1 MCARAG
7 RYSHTY
13 SYSHGNWA
21 SSSSYPHAKAATDS
35 DGAAHCTASSDTA
48 AASSD
53 NYAYC
58 GATTHSAASYHPCAA
73 STLAAPYAVS
83 AAVEI
88 FVLARI
94 LVKRG

>member
-1 MCARAG
+1 VYGGAG
-7 RYSHTY
+7 GDSHTY

-35 DGAAHCTASSDTA
+35 DGAAHCTASPDTA

-58 GATTHSAASYHPCAA
+58 GATTHSASSYHTSASSAIAA
-73 STLAAPYAVS
+73 TYCISAP
-83 AAVEI
+83 VEI

-94 LVKRG
+94 LVKR